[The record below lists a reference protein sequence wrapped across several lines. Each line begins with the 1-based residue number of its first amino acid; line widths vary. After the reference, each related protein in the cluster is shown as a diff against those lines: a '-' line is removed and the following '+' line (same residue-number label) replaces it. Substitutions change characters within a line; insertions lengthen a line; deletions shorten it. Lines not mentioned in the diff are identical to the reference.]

1 MHLDNVFNIRQKE
14 QSHSFPTFPLP
25 SPYLL
30 LTFSLPSPC
39 MFPLYRH
46 GENKAKVERKRNMGQ
61 NSL

>member
-30 LTFSLPSPC
+30 PTSPC